1 MPNTLLK
8 NPVRVDVASTAIG
21 LRVAGIAASAVVGDG
36 VQPAET
42 LTVAGTTGQETTG
55 TGQTAG
61 IGADVSITGGTGGA
75 APSGSTNGSGGTVTI
90 NPGPPGAGAGGA
102 ASHGKVLLATD
113 GGNVGVGTTTPDISG
128 IGTSATTLTLA
139 KTSGGRGNLELA
151 TDTDAD
157 GTSIGTVTF
166 TNATQSTTTKRV
178 AEIRGLEE
186 GTTSHNRG
194 GRLTFGTRA
203 DGATDVTTRFI
214 IDQAGNVALGP
225 YTPAFD
231 LDIIRTE
238 SGARTDVRVSNNSN
252 TSNSRAF
259 FDIHVAGSS
268 AGSPVLNFGVSGV
281 GSWSSGLDNTD
292 GQKFKINWSG
302 ATSANDNFSG
312 TNVLTILTS
321 GKVGIG
327 TTSPGS
333 TLHVNGGVQVGAP
346 TGGDKGTGN
355 INIAGDIYKNGAPLL
370 AKLEKAYSQIAE
382 LTKRLGRLDG
392 RAARP
397 SARKGAA
404 PTKKTAKKKAAAKKK
419 KGNR

>member
-8 NPVRVDVASTAIG
+8 NPVRVNVASTGVG
-21 LRVAGIAASAVVGDG
+21 LHISGVAASAVIGDG

-61 IGADVSITGGTGGA
+61 IGANVSITGGTGGA
-75 APSGSTNGSGGTVTI
+75 APSGSANGAGGTITI
-90 NPGPPGAGAGGA
+90 NPGPPGAGAGAA

-113 GGNVGVGTTTPDISG
+113 GGNVGIGTATPDISG
-128 IGTSATTLTLA
+128 IGTSATTLTLSKA
-139 KTSGGRGNLELA
+139 SSGRGNLELA
-151 TDTDAD
+151 TNTDAD
-157 GTSIGTVTF
+157 GASIGTVTF
-166 TNATQSTTTKRV
+166 TNATQSTSTKRV

-186 GTTSHNRG
+186 GATSHNRG

-203 DGATDVTTRFI
+203 DGATDVSTRLI

-238 SGARTDVRVSNNSN
+238 SGGRTDVRVSNNSN
-252 TSNSRAF
+252 TANSRAF
-259 FDIHVAGSS
+259 FDLHVAGSS
-268 AGSPVLNFGVSGV
+268 AGSPVLNFGVNSV
-281 GSWSSGLDNTD
+281 GSWASGLDNAD
-292 GQKFKINWSG
+292 GQKFKINWSSS
-302 ATSANDNFSG
+302 TSANDNFSG
-312 TNVLTILTS
+312 TSVLTLLPS
-321 GKVGIG
+321 GKAGIG

-346 TGGDKGTGN
+346 TGGDKGAGN
-355 INIAGDIYKNGAPLL
+355 INIAGNIYKNGVPML
-370 AKLEKAYSQIAE
+370 AKLEKAYAEIAA
-382 LTKRLGRLDG
+382 LTRRIARLESAASRP
-392 RAARP
+392 AARK
-397 SARKGAA
+397 SA
-404 PTKKTAKKKAAAKKK
+404 PTAKKKTAVKSKK